1 MKPSERI
8 RQLKRDIEGHMEG
21 WMHEEGEL
29 DVKIQAVVRFL
40 DEEYEKKQFNNQNVI
55 DNL

>member
-1 MKPSERI
+1 
-8 RQLKRDIEGHMEG
+8 MEG

>member
-40 DEEYEKKQFNNQNVI
+40 DEEHEKKQFKNQNVI